1 MSLARKLNSVRFK
14 LIVVPLL
21 LLSLAIAAL
30 AVATFGL
37 VRRNMILGMQQLGF
51 ELVEQAVLR
60 IADNNEALAAVEDL
74 LEEAADRSQDRSF
87 QP

>member
-37 VRRNMILGMQQLGF
+37 VRKI
-51 ELVEQAVLR
+51 
-60 IADNNEALAAVEDL
+60 
-74 LEEAADRSQDRSF
+74 
-87 QP
+87 